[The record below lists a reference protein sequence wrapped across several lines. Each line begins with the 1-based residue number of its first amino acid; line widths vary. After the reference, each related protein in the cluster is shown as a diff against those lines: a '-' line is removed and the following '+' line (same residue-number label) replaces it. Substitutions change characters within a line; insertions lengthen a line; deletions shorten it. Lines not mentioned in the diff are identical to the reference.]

1 MEEYMK
7 ALLEQIRCKPAKKL
21 VEQEIRGHILEQ
33 YEENLDKGMEE
44 TLAMEEAVKDMGNPI
59 ETGIALDAI
68 HKPQISWGMIGILA
82 VLSFF
87 SILIQVL
94 IGRENPELGNSYIFR
109 HIFHVVL
116 GLCLMLAVYRLD
128 YSFLGKHGK
137 KIAAVGGALM
147 FSAIFFGGAMP
158 VNGSSAWLQIGILPS
173 VSLTAVLFLAVPVY
187 GGILYSYYGRG
198 YKALLKAVLWM
209 LLPVVLGIYMLQPL
223 FAGMLLILQ
232 GILLSTAV
240 GKGWFQVRKF
250 PALTGI
256 WSGILFL
263 PALVLGLGM
272 KLQWFAP
279 YQMERL
285 AVYLGQKELP
295 QNSMY
300 YFLRNYM
307 GESRLLGPGNF
318 SGTLMENVESYNG
331 DCIFPFISA
340 KYGILAAVLLVALVL
355 AVAVKGFAITR
366 KQKNQ
371 LGRMVGFACVLVI
384 LGETCINLLVC
395 FGFIPPIVS
404 SFLPFFSSGG
414 SNLVVFY
421 MLLGLMLSVY
431 RYKNLLP
438 AEKKRK
444 QTAAGQIS
452 A

>member
-1 MEEYMK
+1 
-7 ALLEQIRCKPAKKL
+7 
-21 VEQEIRGHILEQ
+21 
-33 YEENLDKGMEE
+33 
-44 TLAMEEAVKDMGNPI
+44 MGNPI

-68 HKPQISWGMIGILA
+68 HKPQISWGMIGILV

-94 IGRENPELGNSYIFR
+94 IGRGNPELGNSYIFK
-109 HIFHVVL
+109 HIFHVLL
-116 GLCLMLAVYRLD
+116 GLCLMMAVYRLD

-137 KIAAVGGALM
+137 KIAAIGSSLIFA
-147 FSAIFFGGAMP
+147 AIFVGGAMP
-158 VNGSSAWLQIGILPS
+158 VNGSSAWLQIGIFPS

-187 GGILYSYYGRG
+187 GGILYSYYGMG

-295 QNSMY
+295 QNSTY
-300 YFLRNYM
+300 YFLSNYM
-307 GESRLLGPGNF
+307 GESRLLGPGGF
-318 SGTLMENVESYNG
+318 SGTLMENVESYYG
-331 DCIFPFISA
+331 DYIFPFISS
-340 KYGILAAVLLVALVL
+340 KYGILAAGLLVVLVL
-355 AVAVKGFAITR
+355 AVAVKGLVITR

-371 LGRMVGFACVLVI
+371 LGRMTGFACVLVI
-384 LGETCINLLVC
+384 LGETCINLMVC
-395 FGFIPPIVS
+395 LGIIPPIVS

-444 QTAAGQIS
+444 QTAAGRIS

>member
-7 ALLEQIRCKPAKKL
+7 ALLEKIRCKPAKKL

-33 YEENLDKGMEE
+33 YEENLEEGMEE
-44 TLAMEEAVKDMGNPI
+44 TVAMEEAVKDMGNPI

-94 IGRENPELGNSYIFR
+94 IGRGNPELGNSYIFK

-116 GLCLMLAVYRLD
+116 GLCLMMAVYRLD

-137 KIAAVGGALM
+137 KIAAIGSSLIFAAL
-147 FSAIFFGGAMP
+147 FFGGPMP
-158 VNGSSAWLQIGILPS
+158 GNGSSAWLQIGILPS

-256 WSGILFL
+256 
-263 PALVLGLGM
+263 
-272 KLQWFAP
+272 AP

-331 DCIFPFISA
+331 DYIFPFISA

-444 QTAAGQIS
+444 QTAAGRIS

>member
-21 VEQEIRGHILEQ
+21 VEQEIRRHILEQ

-44 TLAMEEAVKDMGNPI
+44 TLAMEEAVKGMGNPI

-68 HKPQISWGMIGILA
+68 HKPQISWGMIGVLA

-137 KIAAVGGALM
+137 KIASVGGALM

-187 GGILYSYYGRG
+187 EGILYSYYGRG

-307 GESRLLGPGNF
+307 GES
-318 SGTLMENVESYNG
+318 SNG
-331 DCIFPFISA
+331 DYIFPFISA

-355 AVAVKGFAITR
+355 AVAVKGVAITR

-395 FGFIPPIVS
+395 FGFIPPIVN